1 MARPE
6 NDRGWSPSS
15 PNSSQL
21 IYWEAYISSLSG
33 LGTASCVGLGSTF
46 ANSRN
51 DGIRSSARVKSPVP
65 SLPLPDLLLLPSVVT
80 KKMGPIKTE
89 REASSQRYLEST
101 STQWVCPYQDVA
113 MKVGSWSPQVGALLQ
128 KWLWA
133 NEEASWQPLS
143 PEPEESDA
151 AGLWTPRLN
160 WAPPAHPPLMHH
172 LAVMIQYQ
180 KFVLE
185 SLRLTSLWSLTM

>member
-21 IYWEAYISSLSG
+21 IYWEAYRSSLSG

-101 STQWVCPYQDVA
+101 STHWVCQKMVLTKAQRWKLGAEVLRWGHFCKSDCEP
-113 MKVGSWSPQVGALLQ
+113 MKKQANSHCLLNLRNQ
-128 KWLWA
+128 MQLDCGH
-133 NEEASWQPLS
+133 LV
-143 PEPEESDA
+143 
-151 AGLWTPRLN
+151 WTE
-160 WAPPAHPPLMHH
+160 HH
-172 LAVMIQYQ
+172 LLIHH
-180 KFVLE
+180 
-185 SLRLTSLWSLTM
+185 WCII